1 MIVGDKHEREK
12 TDDRKEQKTQKRKLF
27 FKILFEIIMFLDLH
41 IFNSSTSNNILIRW
55 FLFLYSS
62 KV

>member
-41 IFNSSTSNNILIRW
+41 IFNSSTSNNILIW
-55 FLFLYSS
+55 WLLFLYSS

>member
-41 IFNSSTSNNILIRW
+41 IFNSSTSNNILIWW

>member
-12 TDDRKEQKTQKRKLF
+12 TDDRKKQKTEKSKMF

-41 IFNSSTSNNILIRW
+41 IFNSSTSNNILIWW
-55 FLFLYSS
+55 FLFLYSL

>member
-27 FKILFEIIMFLDLH
+27 FKILFEIMFLDLH
-41 IFNSSTSNNILIRW
+41 IFNSSTSNNILIW
-55 FLFLYSS
+55 
-62 KV
+62 

>member
-41 IFNSSTSNNILIRW
+41 IFNSSTSNNILIR
-55 FLFLYSS
+55 
-62 KV
+62 

>member
-12 TDDRKEQKTQKRKLF
+12 TDDRKKQKTEKSKMF
-27 FKILFEIIMFLDLH
+27 FKILFEIIMFLDLQ
-41 IFNSSTSNNILIRW
+41 IFYSSTSNNILIWW
-55 FLFLYSS
+55 FLFLYSL

>member
-27 FKILFEIIMFLDLH
+27 FKILFEIIMILDLH
-41 IFNSSTSNNILIRW
+41 IFNSSTSNNILIWW